1 MDRGGQPAVSTRRV
15 RLRPPPD
22 PPKQQ
27 DQCGQIGAS
36 VGPREGRRK
45 GQMGEQR
52 EGLILNMGQ
61 AGL

>member
-1 MDRGGQPAVSTRRV
+1 MDWGGQLAVSTRRV

-22 PPKQQ
+22 PPSSKTNV
-27 DQCGQIGAS
+27 DKLEHS
-36 VGPREGRRK
+36 RGPREGRRK

-52 EGLILNMGQ
+52 GLILNMGQ